1 MFNSNTYIE
10 EESVDEML
18 REPVQLYDVKNVI
31 NYNNR
36 IYVSNYNEN
45 LNEDLTGNSKNV
57 MLILKLKTCLII
69 ANQLLLLN
77 S

>member
-57 MLILKLKTCLII
+57 HVDIETKTCLII